1 MLLHSFERCFGG
13 GQSLNAWQRNRM
25 ASSFESKETARKR
38 KAEDD
43 ENQNPMIQKKKK
55 DHTGKFDTMD
65 WEKEQLKSEVEDL
78 PDGYVINYSELA
90 RRYNVCD
97 GSGKIALN
105 GGQIVKEYLTSEG
118 VDLSRFK
125 MCMQKD
131 DKSGVIRRRKR
142 KGKGGEIS
150 VPTEITRKKLKQ
162 KLREKIESGEY
173 TVGELIVPCKV
184 IKSIFI

>member
-1 MLLHSFERCFGG
+1 M
-13 GQSLNAWQRNRM
+13 
-25 ASSFESKETARKR
+25 
-38 KAEDD
+38 
-43 ENQNPMIQKKKK
+43 KKKK
-55 DHTGKFDTMD
+55 YHTGRFGTMD
-65 WEKEQLKSEVEDL
+65 WDKQQLKSEVEDF

-97 GSGKIALN
+97 GPGKIVLN

-125 MCMQKD
+125 MCIQKD

-184 IKSIFI
+184 IKLIFI